1 MYDSMQGKADEGH
14 KVDTGVGAQDSDV
27 QSCCAQ
33 LSFFGVV
40 LAVLFNTELQI

>member
-1 MYDSMQGKADEGH
+1 MTARRAKQTSH
-14 KVDTGVGAQDSDV
+14 KVDTGLGAQDSDV